1 MTVGKLGS
9 LAIQTVPASNLIEF
23 LNWIH
28 AGTTQAE
35 VDAILSEYGSR
46 QRLGWMPAP
55 VEVRS
60 NDQTVAGVYFTALP
74 GDLAMLGA
82 VRAMDGTE
90 TLAAQLIAAQ
100 VQEFRR
106 RSPQCHIQAAID
118 HSDFRTQDLLKL
130 AGFEQLT
137 EVQQRWLSIENR
149 QFLSGGVP
157 GGEVL
162 GGGVPGGEVL
172 GGQNFGGENLGVQNF
187 GRENLG
193 DENSATTGR
202 PAVEWRAAS
211 ELSRS
216 RFERLLGETFD
227 GTLDC
232 PELNGVR
239 KHSQVLESFLIGKP
253 FRTGSS
259 NWKTVWL
266 NGQLAG
272 CLLLTA
278 HNRELVELAY
288 MGLVPAA
295 RGKRLGGHLI
305 EMAKRQSLQWGASML
320 VVAVD
325 SRNTPALQLYQ
336 RSGFQFHRRLQV
348 FWYR

>member
-9 LAIQTVPASNLIEF
+9 LAIQTVPASNLTQF

-28 AGTTQAE
+28 AGTPQAE
-35 VDAILSEYGSR
+35 VDAIISEYGSR

-55 VEVRS
+55 IEVRS
-60 NDQTVAGVYFTALP
+60 NEQTVAGVYFTSLP
-74 GDLAMLGA
+74 GDLGMLGA
-82 VRAMDGTE
+82 VRSMEGTE
-90 TLAAQLIAAQ
+90 TLAAQLMTTQ

-106 RSPQCHIQAAID
+106 RLPQCHIQAAIE
-118 HSDFRTQDLLKL
+118 HSDIRTQNLLKL

-137 EVQQRWLSIENR
+137 EVQQRWLGIENR
-149 QFLSGGVP
+149 QFLSDEFSGS
-157 GGEVL
+157 
-162 GGGVPGGEVL
+162 
-172 GGQNFGGENLGVQNF
+172 
-187 GRENLG
+187 
-193 DENSATTGR
+193 ENSATTGGL
-202 PAVEWRAAS
+202 ALDWRAAS
-211 ELSRS
+211 ELSRI

-239 KHSQVLESFLIGKP
+239 THLQVLKTFLVGQP
-253 FRTGSS
+253 FRTGASS
-259 NWKTVWL
+259 WSTAWL

-295 RGKRLGGHLI
+295 RGKRLGTSLI

-325 SRNTPALQLYQ
+325 SRNTPALHLYQ
-336 RSGFQFHRRLQV
+336 RSGFQFHRRLRV
-348 FWYR
+348 YWYR

>member
-28 AGTTQAE
+28 AGTPQAE
-35 VDAILSEYGSR
+35 VDAILSEYGNR
-46 QRLGWMPAP
+46 QRLGWMPSP

-60 NDQTVAGVYFTALP
+60 NEQTVAGVYFTSLP

-82 VRAMDGTE
+82 VRSMEGTE
-90 TLAAQLIAAQ
+90 TLAAQLIASQ

-106 RSPQCHIQAAID
+106 RRPKCHIQAAID
-118 HSDFRTQDLLKL
+118 HSDIRTQNLLKL

-137 EVQQRWLSIENR
+137 EVQQHWLGIENQ
-149 QFLSGGVP
+149 QFLGGDI
-157 GGEVL
+157 L
-162 GGGVPGGEVL
+162 GSENL
-172 GGQNFGGENLGVQNF
+172 GGEN
-187 GRENLG
+187 
-193 DENSATTGR
+193 STTTGG
-202 PAVEWRAAS
+202 PVLDWREAS

-216 RFERLLGETFD
+216 RFEQLLGETFD

-232 PELNGVR
+232 PELNGIR
-239 KHSQVLESFLIGKP
+239 THSQVLKSFLIGEP

-259 NWKTVWL
+259 AWKTVWL

-272 CLLLTA
+272 CLLLTD

-288 MGLVPAA
+288 MGLVPSA
-295 RGKRLGGHLI
+295 RGKRLGTHLI

-336 RSGFQFHRRLQV
+336 RSGFQFHRRLRV

>member
-28 AGTTQAE
+28 AGTPQVE
-35 VDAILSEYGSR
+35 VDAIISEYGSR
-46 QRLGWMPAP
+46 QRLGWMPTP

-60 NDQTVAGVYFTALP
+60 NEQTVAGVYFTSLP

-82 VRAMDGTE
+82 IRAMDGTE
-90 TLAAQLIAAQ
+90 TLAAQLVTAQ

-106 RSPQCHIQAAID
+106 RAPQCHIQAAID
-118 HSDFRTQDLLKL
+118 HSDFRTQHLLKL

-137 EVQQRWLSIENR
+137 EVQQRWLGIENR
-149 QFLSGGVP
+149 QFLGDEFSGG
-157 GGEVL
+157 EI
-162 GGGVPGGEVL
+162 
-172 GGQNFGGENLGVQNF
+172 QDSENLG
-187 GRENLG
+187 G
-193 DENSATTGR
+193 DNSATTGG
-202 PAVEWRAAS
+202 PAVDWRAAS

-239 KHSQVLESFLIGKP
+239 THSQVLKTFLIGKP

-259 NWKTVWL
+259 NWNTVWL

-295 RGKRLGGHLI
+295 RGKRLGNKLI
-305 EMAKRQSLQWGASML
+305 EMAKRQSLLWGASML

-336 RSGFQFHRRLQV
+336 RSGFQFHRRLRV

>member
-28 AGTTQAE
+28 AGTPQAE
-35 VDAILSEYGSR
+35 VDAIISEYGSR

-55 VEVRS
+55 IEVRT
-60 NDQTVAGVYFTALP
+60 NDQTVAGVYFTSLP

-82 VRAMDGTE
+82 VRSMDGTE

-118 HSDFRTQDLLKL
+118 HSDFRTQHLLKL

-137 EVQQRWLSIENR
+137 EVQQRWVSIENR
-149 QFLSGGVP
+149 QFLGGESSGG
-157 GGEVL
+157 EIQDSENL
-162 GGGVPGGEVL
+162 
-172 GGQNFGGENLGVQNF
+172 GGENSVSISRPVLG
-187 GRENLG
+187 
-193 DENSATTGR
+193 
-202 PAVEWRAAS
+202 WRAAS

-239 KHSQVLESFLIGKP
+239 THSQVLKTFLIGKP

-259 NWKTVWL
+259 NWNTVWL

-295 RGKRLGGHLI
+295 RGKRLGKKLI
-305 EMAKRQSLQWGASML
+305 EMAKRQSLLWGASML

-336 RSGFQFHRRLQV
+336 RSGFQFHRRLRV